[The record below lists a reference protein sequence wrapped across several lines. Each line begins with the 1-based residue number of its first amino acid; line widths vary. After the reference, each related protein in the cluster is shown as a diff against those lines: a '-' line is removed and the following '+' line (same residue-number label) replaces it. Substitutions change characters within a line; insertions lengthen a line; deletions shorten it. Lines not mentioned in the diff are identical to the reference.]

1 MQIGGF
7 VEAKCRV
14 GRRTRSLIFMSGEIT
29 VGDRVVATANGVW
42 KGSHRTLML
51 SAPPAQIPL
60 EKTIVLVVPAEGMH
74 DEARLRASLVSP
86 GRAVRVLLCVSEDVD
101 PLLAASV
108 AKSLAAIGAET
119 QILLH
124 TQAQSLGTGAF
135 ELHAPADMSRNDQ
148 IEFALALSDV
158 VLNTQGSDP
167 HLVKVAELL
176 RKPSI
181 PLGNPVPVVFQ
192 DASITR
198 ELDPEKPGWLSNR
211 RSLFGRLE
219 QAILELFA
227 FGWRGWDREG
237 RAESAKRLKQCVRS
251 DWKVRAYFAPEE
263 WRQIAPDRATSN
275 EPSPIDTHFEAMD
288 RSALYGSYI
297 YRDLIW
303 ATHFAAAFAVFA
315 AVAGH
320 IWKSW
325 SLFWGGIEF
334 IALVFVLSLIF
345 ASRYFALRDRWTAC
359 RLGAEQLRIARM
371 SLPLLVLPSA
381 LATTNTT
388 PAAEGHGSKE
398 AEFGARALEEVKRAV
413 RDHGLPRTA
422 APLKASD
429 ASAWVHCI
437 VADQIDYHRR
447 NHGKL
452 EHVESW
458 VGYATAG
465 FFIIALFAVIIHPF
479 AHWNSLLLLTAAGPA
494 FAAALH
500 GAGTRLGI
508 VHRAALS
515 LEMEHTLRQIDS
527 ALVKLMDGTHSAED
541 PQREVRRLA
550 FAAAEAMG
558 SENRSWHVLVRRYRD
573 ELP

>member
-1 MQIGGF
+1 
-7 VEAKCRV
+7 
-14 GRRTRSLIFMSGEIT
+14 MSPT
-29 VGDRVVATANGVW
+29 
-42 KGSHRTLML
+42 
-51 SAPPAQIPL
+51 PPAQIPL
-60 EKTIVLVVPAEGMH
+60 EKTIVLIVPATGMD
-74 DEARLRASLVSP
+74 DEARLRATLIMP
-86 GRAVRVLLCVSEDVD
+86 GRAVRVLLCVPENID
-101 PLLAASV
+101 PSFAASV
-108 AKSLAAIGAET
+108 AKSLSAIGAET

-124 TQAQSLGTGAF
+124 AKAQNSATGAF
-135 ELHAPADMSRNDQ
+135 ELHAPADMSHNDQ

-158 VLNTQGSDP
+158 VVSTRGSDP
-167 HLVKVAELL
+167 QLVRVGELL
-176 RKPSI
+176 RKPVV

-192 DASITR
+192 DPSITR
-198 ELDPEKPGWLSNR
+198 ELDPENPGWLSSR

-219 QAILELFA
+219 QGILELFA
-227 FGWRGWDREG
+227 FGWRGWDRQG
-237 RAESAKRLKQCVRS
+237 RAESAKRLKQCFRS
-251 DWKVRAYFAPEE
+251 EWKVRSYFAPEE
-263 WRQIAPDRATSN
+263 WRQIAPDRAMTE

-345 ASRYFALRDRWTAC
+345 ASRHFALRDRWTAC

-381 LATTNTT
+381 LATANTT
-388 PAAEGHGSKE
+388 PTAGGHGSKE

-413 RDHGLPRTA
+413 RDHGLPRIA
-422 APLKASD
+422 APLRAPD
-429 ASAWVHCI
+429 AAAWVHCI

-458 VGYATAG
+458 VGHATAG
-465 FFIIALFAVIIHPF
+465 FFVIALFAVIIHPF
-479 AHWNSLLLLTAAGPA
+479 AHWDSLLLLTAAGPA

-515 LEMEHTLRQIDS
+515 LEMEQTLRQINS
-527 ALVKLMDGTHSAED
+527 NLIKLKDDASSTED
-541 PQREVRRLA
+541 PEREVRRLA